1 MQPSVRL
8 ANPLRR
14 ILVVLVAFLAII
26 AYGTAGFALI
36 EHWSVLDAV
45 FMTVITITT
54 VGFEEV
60 HPLDGAGQAFTISV
74 IVLGVAG
81 FLYTFGVLVE
91 LLSGGRWQR
100 YRRFRRMDTQLQALR
115 DHVIVCGYGRTGK
128 KVVAELKRRH
138 APYVV
143 VEMNP

>member
-1 MQPSVRL
+1 
-8 ANPLRR
+8 
-14 ILVVLVAFLAII
+14 
-26 AYGTAGFALI
+26 
-36 EHWSVLDAV
+36 
-45 FMTVITITT
+45 ITT

-60 HPLDGAGQAFTISV
+60 HALDGAGQAFTISV

-100 YRRFRRMDTQLQALR
+100 YRRFRRMDAHLHALR

-138 APYVV
+138 TPYVV
-143 VEMNP
+143 VEMNPNPLEEVRRDGELHVQGDAANDDVLHFAGLDRARALVS